1 MKIYLVCVAKYYVK
15 KLGVIFDLSSEE
27 VCLLLLLIPLSFSWG
42 GVGLLCSRDIRM
54 DDNVFIT
61 APGKP
66 NINIQLPLTKIHVIH
81 RN

>member
-1 MKIYLVCVAKYYVK
+1 MFNLFY
-15 KLGVIFDLSSEE
+15 
-27 VCLLLLLIPLSFSWG
+27 LLLIIDDPVRSVSVTLNSLELIFG
-42 GVGLLCSRDIRM
+42 RVLVCYVPDIRM

>member
-1 MKIYLVCVAKYYVK
+1 MK
-15 KLGVIFDLSSEE
+15 KLGVIFDLSSLVLDKKCVSVTLNTPE
-27 VCLLLLLIPLSFSWG
+27 PLSGRVW
-42 GVGLLCSRDIRM
+42 VCYVPDIRM